1 MKITRISVENF
12 KKIVAIDVHPTGA
25 IFNVAG
31 KNAQGKSSTL
41 DAIQAAL
48 GGKGSMPDVPVRQG
62 EKSGAIRLELDE
74 GALIVR
80 RTFDTDGKDQLVVEA
95 ETEHGSQKF
104 TAPQKIL
111 DGLYG
116 AISFD
121 PLAFTRLKPE
131 EQLKTLKGLITLDV
145 DLDQLEHDNK
155 VDYDKR
161 RDINRDVSRMEAELL
176 GLPTYDDVPAEVVPI
191 DDIAAQITKAVE
203 HNTEIEQRKARRAA
217 AEEQKAQLELK
228 VQGLKEQLA
237 SAEDLLR
244 HVTEQLEKA
253 EPLPEPID
261 PTELQKQQE
270 EKRNI
275 NVKVMA
281 NKHHAQK
288 EALPKIEQDRSAAL
302 TKAMEERN
310 KKREDAIAAAE
321 MPVAGLSFADGH
333 VLFNGVPLTQASA
346 AEQLRVSIAIGM
358 AMSPKLKVMLVR
370 DASLVDDDGLKLIAE
385 LAEKHE
391 YQFWM
396 ETVHPTGAVGIVLE
410 DGAVK
415 DAPTPE
421 PIVEQKPK
429 KPTKE
434 QKAAALEAQKAMLT
448 ETVAEVAEAKK
459 TNLFDDI
466 ADQLEKTATEKPQEE
481 TATQVPEEAE
491 IAPSVEKNPLA
502 DSPTGADAFA
512 MALAHSNDAD
522 DAEEIIDLIEA
533 KMEDDG
539 KVPWVEDEPADEE
552 EDDDMPQSGP
562 VSFFDDDD

>member
-1 MKITRISVENF
+1 MKITRLQAENF
-12 KKIVAIDVHPTGA
+12 KKIVAIDVRPDGA
-25 IFNVAG
+25 IFNVTG

-48 GGKGSMPDVPVRQG
+48 GGKGSMPDIPVRMG
-62 EKSGAIRLELDE
+62 EDEGAIRLELDG

-80 RTFDTDGKDQLVVEA
+80 RIFDAAGKDQLVVEA
-95 ETEHGSQKF
+95 ATEHGMQRYN
-104 TAPQKIL
+104 APQKIL

-116 AISFD
+116 SISFD
-121 PLAFTRLKPE
+121 PLAFTRLKPD
-131 EQLKTLKGLITLDV
+131 EQLQTLKGLVTVDV
-145 DLDQLEHDNK
+145 DLAQLEHDNK

-176 GLPTYDDVPAEVVPI
+176 GLPTYEGVPAEVVPI
-191 DDIAAQITKAVE
+191 DDIAEQINKAVQ
-203 HNTEIEQRKARRAA
+203 HNTEIEQRKQRRAA

-237 SAEDLLR
+237 SAEDHLR

-288 EALPKIEQDRSAAL
+288 EALLKIEQDRSAAL

-310 KKREDAIAAAE
+310 KQREDAIAAAD
-321 MPVAGLSFADGH
+321 MPVPGLSFGEGH
-333 VLFNGVPLTQASA
+333 VLFNGVPMSQAST

-370 DASLVDDDGLKLIAE
+370 DASLVDEDGLKIIAE
-385 LAEKHE
+385 MAEAHD

-396 ETVHPTGAVGIVLE
+396 ETVHATESVGIVLE
-410 DGAVK
+410 DGSVK
-415 DAPTPE
+415 GAPTPE
-421 PIVEQKPK
+421 PIVEPAKK

-434 QKAAALEAQKAMLT
+434 QKAAAAEAQKQLLT
-448 ETVAEVAEAKK
+448 ETVEKVIDAKAPDAK
-459 TNLFDDI
+459 VNLFDQI
-466 ADQLEKTATEKPQEE
+466 ADKLTQEPQESDE
-481 TATQVPEEAE
+481 APEATQAALEPE
-491 IAPSVEKNPLA
+491 IAPQDEKNYLPEH
-502 DSPTGADAFA
+502 SEGANAFA
-512 MALAHSNDAD
+512 EALQDNLPEPDEDGPPWPEDALED
-522 DAEEIIDLIEA
+522 GPD
-533 KMEDDG
+533 DDG
-539 KVPWVEDEPADEE
+539 PI
-552 EDDDMPQSGP
+552 SGP

>member
-1 MKITRISVENF
+1 MKITRIQVENF
-12 KKIVAIDVHPTGA
+12 KKVIAIDVHPSGA

-176 GLPTYDDVPAEVVPI
+176 GLPTYEGVPSEVVPI

-203 HNTEIEQRKARRAA
+203 HNTAIEQRKARRAA
-217 AEEQKAQLELK
+217 AEEEKAQLELK
-228 VQGLKEQLA
+228 VEDLKQKLA
-237 SAEDLLR
+237 SAEDHLR
-244 HVTEQLEKA
+244 HITEQLEKA

-288 EALPKIEQDRSAAL
+288 KALLKIEQDKSAAL
-302 TKAMEERN
+302 TKAMEQRN
-310 KKREDAIAAAE
+310 KQREDAIAAAK
-321 MPVAGLSFADGH
+321 MPVEGLSFADGH

-396 ETVHPTGAVGIVLE
+396 ETVHPTGGVGIVLE

-491 IAPSVEKNPLA
+491 IAPQDKKNPLA

-512 MALAHSNDAD
+512 MALQAS
-522 DAEEIIDLIEA
+522 EPEI
-533 KMEDDG
+533 DDG
-539 KVPWVEDEPADEE
+539 KVPWVEDEPAEE
-552 EDDDMPQSGP
+552 EDDDDMPQSGP